1 MRILFP
7 LLVVLTFVTATILEN
22 GQSRLDPY
30 PGQARLLESGVEGW
44 KTYEADAEEISY
56 KGRWDKQHISWWS
69 AAGIK
74 FAFTG
79 EKLALTFGDHTV
91 DGVLVAYRIGGQDW
105 QFANVTA
112 NDAYQFVGPWTTG
125 LNLTDATAQRAD
137 KLGLWIR
144 LLLSFCSPLI
154 LRTVQL
160 SSVSVDL
167 DAAIYEVKPFP
178 RMVEVIG
185 DSLSSGDFATYEGL
199 SSWAYLFAAGLGNV
213 EYHLTAYPGICL
225 VDQNCWGNPRGQ
237 IYQWYRTSDTSPR
250 AAEIYGESP
259 PDWDF
264 NAQQP
269 ADLVVINIGTND
281 NNSAN
286 NVSSTDYYN
295 DYVKLVNDIHK
306 IWPEAQIVLM
316 SLWGGFA
323 SSGDTYV
330 QGPLF
335 VDEIRDVHKLFQEEG
350 SFVHY
355 FDTTGILQQND
366 ISPQWHPTD
375 VGHIKVAAH
384 FMQWVKINFGW
395 KMEATGPMVHSG
407 TLYWNDQDSY

>member
-1 MRILFP
+1 MLRIFLPLF
-7 LLVVLTFVTATILEN
+7 LTVTLVATTILEN
-22 GQSRLDPY
+22 GQRRLDPY
-30 PGQARLLESGVEGW
+30 PGQAQLLEDGVEEGW
-44 KTYEADAEEISY
+44 KTYDADAEEISY

-69 AAGIK
+69 APGIK

-79 EKLALTFGDHTV
+79 ERMALSFGEHTD

-105 QFANVTA
+105 QFSNVTA
-112 NDAYQFVGPWTTG
+112 GGTYQFVGPWTNG
-125 LNLTDATAQRAD
+125 LNLTESNVQRT
-137 KLGLWIR
+137 
-144 LLLSFCSPLI
+144 FE
-154 LRTVQL
+154 LRVQL
-160 SSVSVDL
+160 SGVSVDSE
-167 DAAIYEVKPFP
+167 ASIYKVKPFP
-178 RMVEVIG
+178 KMVEVIG

-225 VDQNCWGNPRGQ
+225 HDQECWGNPRGQ
-237 IYQWYRTSDTSPR
+237 IYQWYRTTDTSPR
-250 AAEIYGESP
+250 AMKIYGEGP

-281 NNSAN
+281 NNPHN
-286 NVSSTDYYN
+286 NVPSEKYFN
-295 DYVKLVNDIHK
+295 DYVKLVADIHR
-306 IWPEAQIVLM
+306 IWPQAQIVLM

-323 SSGDTYV
+323 ASGDTYI

-335 VDEIRDVHKLFQEEG
+335 VDEIKSVYELFQEEG
-350 SFVHY
+350 DFIHY

-366 ISPQWHPTD
+366 IAPQWHPTD

-384 FMQWVKINFGW
+384 FMQWVKLKFGW
-395 KMEATGPMVHSG
+395 EMAATGPMVHSG
-407 TLYWNDQDSY
+407 TLYWNDQGGY